1 MTTIGR
7 RSFITG
13 AAGLALAGSALPK
26 LAAPAI
32 ADAAWPNRPVRM
44 IIPLAPGGALDFA
57 ARQCGEV
64 LSRNMGQQFFI
75 ENRTGA
81 GGTIGMDAAMKATP
95 DGYTILITNDN
106 AASAPHIL
114 KLSYDYTK
122 VMLPVV
128 GISSQPQAFA
138 VHPSLGVNSVA
149 EYVAFAKANPGLAF
163 ASSGVGSNQHVIGAW
178 FAKMAGLKLEHV
190 PYRGAG
196 AAVGD
201 LLAGHVKSAILGPT
215 ALIAHHRAGS
225 IKIIAQTS
233 GKRAATL
240 SDIPT
245 MEEAGYKGLVLE
257 SWYGAFAPQ
266 GTSAELIGQMNAAIG
281 KSLTDPKLLENF
293 TKGSMEPIGGT
304 PEQLGQLARSDSEKY
319 ARLVKELNI
328 SAAG

>member
-13 AAGLALAGSALPK
+13 AAGLALAGGALPK
-26 LAAPAI
+26 LAAPAL
-32 ADAAWPNRPVRM
+32 AQGAWPNRPVRM
-44 IIPLAPGGALDFA
+44 IVPLAPGGALDFA

-64 LSRNMGQQFFI
+64 LSRNLGQQFFI

-81 GGTIGMDAAMKATP
+81 GGTIGMDAAMKSAA
-95 DGYTILITNDN
+95 DGYTFLITNDN

-122 VMLPVV
+122 VMLPVI

-149 EYVAFAKANPGLAF
+149 DYVTYAKANPGLAF

-178 FAKMAGLKLEHV
+178 FAKTAGIKLEHV

-201 LLAGHVKSAILGPT
+201 LLAGHVKSAFLGPT

-225 IKIIAQTS
+225 IKIIAQT
-233 GKRAATL
+233 GAKRAPTL

-245 MEEAGYKGLVLE
+245 LEEAGYKGLVLE
-257 SWYGAFAPQ
+257 SWYGVFAPPAMP
-266 GTSAELIGQMNAAIG
+266 AELIAQMNAAIA

-304 PEQLGQLARSDSEKY
+304 PAQLGTLAQSDSDKY

-328 SAAG
+328 SAG